1 MKRLGARSL
10 AALLW
15 LSSIGVGLYAL
26 AAYTLLTPG
35 ATVHP
40 DMKATYAQHRWG
52 IMLHVLGAAC
62 ALILG
67 PAQLTAALRARSPRL
82 HRALGR
88 VYLLAGVLVGGA
100 AGLYMSFHAFGGPV
114 STSGFATLS
123 ALWLLTGALALRAA
137 LARRFAD
144 HRAWMIRNF
153 ALTFAAVTLRAQ
165 LGVGLASGLTFESF
179 YPLLAWSCWIPNLAF
194 AEWFLRRA
202 R

>member
-1 MKRLGARSL
+1 MRRAWVV
-10 AALLW
+10 LLW
-15 LSSIGVGLYAL
+15 LSSVGVGLYAL
-26 AAYTLLTPG
+26 AAYTLATPG

-40 DMKATYAQHRWG
+40 EMKAVYAIERWG

-62 ALILG
+62 ALLTG
-67 PAQLTAALRARSPRL
+67 PAQFSARLRARRPAV

-88 VYLLAGVLVGGA
+88 VYLFAGVLVGGG
-100 AGLYMSFHAFGGPV
+100 AGLYMSFHAFGGAV

-123 ALWLLTGALALRAA
+123 VLWLTTGALALRAA
-137 LARRFAD
+137 LGRRFTD

-165 LGVGLASGLTFESF
+165 LGAGMASGLTFESF
-179 YPLLAWSCWIPNLAF
+179 YPLLAWTSWVPNLIV
-194 AEWFLRRA
+194 AEWLVRRA